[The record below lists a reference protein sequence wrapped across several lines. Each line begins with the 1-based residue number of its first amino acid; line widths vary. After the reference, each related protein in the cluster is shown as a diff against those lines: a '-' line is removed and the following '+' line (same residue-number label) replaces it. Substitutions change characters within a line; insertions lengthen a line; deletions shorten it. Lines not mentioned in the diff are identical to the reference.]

1 MKTVVLLSGRKADD
15 YVEVKLE
22 LDELDVTSAESK
34 ATYKEIQEYVGIL
47 ARLARKEP
55 ASYMSF
61 AIERLIS
68 VVEYMEAHLLEK
80 IDYEKFAEIANCP
93 ALLTLVSY
101 L

>member
-1 MKTVVLLSGRKADD
+1 M
-15 YVEVKLE
+15 E